1 MDPIM
6 ETIVV
11 PVTRTVSY
19 TVTEFHSED
28 KEDVKT
34 TEVAEVAEVAEDPK
48 ITTDR
53 YAVQA
58 KFRATRKHAQC
69 KHVIIE
75 QFPNHP
81 CPNEFPC
88 CMNTIS
94 AVKSDH
100 YECFMY
106 WSMYRAKGV
115 QPGTISQLMYQL
127 TESRMTIETVLQYLS
142 FIDNN
147 NTGYQFVSEK
157 YTINHDNILQQQN
170 HHTVI
175 INVLQKQSSDI
186 LMSLHYIMKKIS
198 HQSLMSL
205 LMFIQTSQKF
215 HLWLDDKDEQF
226 TSAIVDLCVKYDWV
240 ELLEYFINIDHIVL
254 NEKIMARLIMSKSV
268 NCINYISST
277 NELPTMLYYPSGD
290 DGLIKLYINEIGVNE
305 NFNDFLNFISSSV
318 MSNYTKFKSDV
329 STLAS
334 IWFYMN
340 TSIRMDVMGILDINE
355 SDIQLHLI
363 AYIHKLIYALHGH
376 YNEDMT
382 DTANARTDTANA
394 RTDAKSSNQNNQ
406 NNQNNQYFITK
417 NMMDS
422 IVEKMR
428 TTPIYDARGNLYTLS
443 DKDLDNSVLTY
454 LIEYLFSLDI
464 LYDHSKNNHGG
475 YSMLHLNKDKKM
487 PSVGVILLKSL
498 MEPKLQYMIPSIN
511 PYHISFKDI
520 SDDTHHIIIRF
531 TRYLYEQKYH
541 DLMIEF
547 LLSYYYNRRY
557 VGVLD
562 NRKITHFNKICG
574 VLSRAIFPHFSK
586 KPVNSIEEQQMFVK
600 LLHRIIGHTRTVPVE
615 MKFRDPPLQRIKC
628 VDILNYIPSSMGAI
642 NLFNFL
648 CNDKYPII
656 CEAFLDLICEESVRF
671 KSHLYVEL
679 CVHENNQVC
688 LELALNRGLMMRRPR
703 DQTIYTM
710 EDFHEINS
718 PTILRQLQE
727 YSEDFSPIQQ
737 AILSDAYEE
746 DLCSIAHTNK
756 FLYNLLSVKDLRH
769 EIIQHITGE
778 RVVNSCQVAELPE
791 EPEEIPVL
799 LADIEPTMESFVEA
813 PVEVI
818 PAPVEVIPI
827 SVEALPVVK
836 AVSRKRKA
844 KKSGK
849 NKNKKNTA
857 KPPTKSQDISQDELD
872 AILAEEKEKNLK
884 LYNEQLRQKE
894 LEQLKHKKD
903 LAKAL
908 EQIHEERLQELNKPA
923 VDLTEEQCREKVLEE
938 STRRKRE
945 VLIDQL
951 QNISYAIADSKARG
965 NLKRVAKLE
974 KLMENGR
981 EVLRRSF
988 QKDYENDPI
997 FHEKLAEYNMDVLIE
1012 YSVYMSQLSERT
1024 AMFYQVLASH
1034 DGHVTKPKTPFEWR
1048 WFQQL
1053 IHAYSLKVIGQTEI
1067 SLQLQKIDAT
1077 KNMPHEQVKH
1087 ELSPTCTYNNDGVT
1101 IEDVTEERRIEPVEL
1116 SALMELGC
1124 IENIDDET
1132 TIKELEDW
1140 KSVTTDITNRHLAK
1154 KAETKS
1160 DDQSK
1165 EQSVRIASRV
1175 SVRQTGK
1182 NSVVCSATADELVPP
1197 GAVESAKQ
1205 KLATERLKKKLQR
1218 SRK

>member
-1 MDPIM
+1 MSVDITEDKFM
-6 ETIVV
+6 EMSEDESTE
-11 PVTRTVSY
+11 
-19 TVTEFHSED
+19 VTEDDS
-28 KEDVKT
+28 
-34 TEVAEVAEVAEDPK
+34 TEVSEVTV
-48 ITTDR
+48 DR
-53 YAVQA
+53 HAIQA
-58 KFRATRKHAQC
+58 KFRATMKHVQC
-69 KHVIIE
+69 KHAIIE

-88 CMNTIS
+88 CMNTVS
-94 AVKSDH
+94 AVKADH

-106 WSMYRAKGV
+106 WSMYRAKGI
-115 QPGTISQLMYQL
+115 QPGTISQLMFQL
-127 TESRMTIETVLQYLS
+127 TESRMSIETVLQYLS

-147 NTGYQFVSEK
+147 NTGYQFVLES
-157 YTINHDNILQQQN
+157 YVILHDNILQN
-170 HHTVI
+170 RGTHP
-175 INVLQKQSSDI
+175 DI

-215 HLWLDDKDEQF
+215 YLWLDYKDDQF
-226 TSAIVDLCVKYDWV
+226 TSAIMDLCVKYDWV
-240 ELLEYFINIDHIVL
+240 ELLEYFINISHITI
-254 NEKIMARLIMSKSV
+254 NEKIIEQLIMSKAV

-277 NELPTMLYYPSGD
+277 NELPVMSLHLDCHNS
-290 DGLIKLYINEIGVNE
+290 LIKLYVEEIGITND
-305 NFNDFLNFISSSV
+305 FRDFLNLFSSSV
-318 MSNYTKFKSDV
+318 MSNYSIFKTDL
-329 STLAS
+329 TILAS

-340 TSIRMDVMGILDINE
+340 TSIRMDVMGIFGIAE
-355 SDIQLHLI
+355 SDIQLYLI
-363 AYIHKLIYALHGH
+363 AYIHKIIYALHDH
-376 YNEDMT
+376 YNDDQPT
-382 DTANARTDTANA
+382 DTASARTE
-394 RTDAKSSNQNNQ
+394 AKSVQIKS
-406 NNQNNQYFITK
+406 NNQYFMTK
-417 NMMDS
+417 IMMVS
-422 IVEKMR
+422 TIEKMR

-443 DKDLDNSVLTY
+443 DKDLNNSVLVY
-454 LIEYLFSLDI
+454 LIGYLFSLDT
-464 LYDHSKNNHGG
+464 LYDHSKNDRGC
-475 YSMLHLNKDKKM
+475 YSVFHLDEDQNI
-487 PSVGVILLKSL
+487 PSMGAILLKSL
-498 MEPKLQYMIPSIN
+498 MEPKLQYMIPLIN

-520 SDDTHHIIIRF
+520 SDDVHHIIIRF
-531 TRYLYEQKYH
+531 TRYLYEHKYH

-547 LLSYYYNRRY
+547 LLSYYYNRCHE
-557 VGVLD
+557 GVHDYRRIKL
-562 NRKITHFNKICG
+562 FNKICWF
-574 VLSRAIFPHFSK
+574 LWRSIFPNGTK
-586 KPVNSIEEQQMFVK
+586 KPTDMIEVQHLFVK
-600 LLHRIIGHTRTVPVE
+600 LLHRVTGHTRTAPVE
-615 MKFRDPPLQRIKC
+615 MKFRDPPLQRVTC
-628 VDILNYIPSSMGAI
+628 VDILNYIPSSAAAI
-642 NLFNFL
+642 DLFIFL
-648 CNDKYPII
+648 CSDEYPII
-656 CEAFLDLICEESVRF
+656 CEAFLDLISRDSF
-671 KSHLYVEL
+671 RGKSHLYVEL
-679 CVHENNQVC
+679 CIHKRKNVC
-688 LELALNRGLMMRRPR
+688 LELALNHGLMMRRLQ
-703 DQTIYTM
+703 DQTIYDM
-710 EDFHEINS
+710 EDFHQIDS
-718 PTILRQLQE
+718 PTILRQIQE

-746 DLCSIAHTNK
+746 DLCSIAHMDK

-769 EIIQHITGE
+769 EIIRHITGE

-791 EPEEIPVL
+791 ELEEIPVL
-799 LADIEPTMESFVEA
+799 LADIEPTPAEEA
-813 PVEVI
+813 SVLVEVI
-818 PAPVEVIPI
+818 PPVEEALPVK
-827 SVEALPVVK
+827 ALPVVK
-836 AVSRKRKA
+836 VVSRKRKA

-849 NKNKKNTA
+849 NKKNTA
-857 KPPTKSQDISQDELD
+857 KQPTTQDISQDELD

-894 LEQLKHKKD
+894 LEQMQHKKD
-903 LAKAL
+903 LARAL

-965 NLKRVAKLE
+965 NLRRVAKLE

-1067 SLQLQKIDAT
+1067 SLQLKKIDT
-1077 KNMPHEQVKH
+1077 TQNMPHEPVKH
-1087 ELSPTCTYNNDGVT
+1087 DLSPTRTYNNDGVT
-1101 IEDVTEERRIEPVEL
+1101 IEDVTENEARRIEPVEL
-1116 SALMELGC
+1116 CALMELGC
-1124 IENIDDET
+1124 VENMEEET

-1140 KSVTTDITNRHLAK
+1140 KSVTSQITNRHLAK
-1154 KAETKS
+1154 KAQLVAETKADS
-1160 DDQSK
+1160 PVKEQDKEQSKEQNKEQVK

-1182 NSVVCSATADELVPP
+1182 NSVVCSATADELVQPST
-1197 GAVESAKQ
+1197 GESAKQ